1 MSGINITTS
10 QNVDLEYEPAG
21 VGYRILATML
31 DEIFKVVYVIIL
43 FFVFGLFTKNI
54 FSSYNGSINY
64 TLYSLMFLA
73 SLPYLLYYFLS
84 ETLMNGQSFGK
95 KIIGTKVIKLDGTQ
109 ASVSSYVIRSL
120 CRLIDVTFSPLVAI
134 IAVAA
139 TKKNQRIGDLAAGT
153 TVIKLGSKVT
163 LQDTILYKTT
173 SDYRIVFE
181 QVALLSDTNVAIV
194 KQILDHSIKNN
205 KKTNLE
211 LLAKKIKTK
220 MGVTSTLSNEEFLKT
235 VLLDYSHYQFEK

>member
-1 MSGINITTS
+1 MSGIQITTS
-10 QNVDLEYEPAG
+10 QNVNLEYEPAG

-31 DEIFKVVYVIIL
+31 DEIFKIVYAIIL
-43 FFVFGLFTKNI
+43 MFVFGLFTRNL
-54 FSSYNGSINY
+54 FSSYDGSINY
-64 TLYSLMFLA
+64 TFYSLLFIA

-84 ETLMNGQSFGK
+84 ESLMNGQSFGK

-109 ASVSSYVIRSL
+109 ASISAYIIRSL
-120 CRLIDVTFSPLVAI
+120 CRFIDITFSPLVAI

-163 LQDTILYKTT
+163 LQDTILYKTN
-173 SDYRIVFE
+173 SDYKIVFE

-194 KQILDHSIKNN
+194 KQILYHAIQHN

-211 LLAKKIKTK
+211 LLARKIKAK
-220 MGVTSTLSNEEFLKT
+220 MGVTTSLSNEVFLQT